1 MPHAG
6 VKDPQT
12 VVAGGGRA
20 SAPKILGVQ
29 IFELGN
35 VITRSGFITE
45 VFRTD
50 WPVVSISVRQVNWV
64 QLNAGAVTDWHCHNG
79 QTDHLIGVSGNIKL
93 ALWDGREDSS
103 SKGATEIVRM
113 GALRPV
119 WSSYR
124 PESGMGCVTRA
135 GNLPAIST
143 SSISS
148 ITTKSRITGGL
159 ARLRLIF
166 PTSFE
171 GLGYRCRRS
180 GTNFVSP

>member
-50 WPVVSISVRQVNWV
+50 WPVVSIAVRQVNWV

-79 QTDHLIGVSGNIKL
+79 QTDHLIGVSGNVKL

-113 GALRPV
+113 GA
-119 WSSYR
+119 
-124 PESGMGCVTRA
+124 
-135 GNLPAIST
+135 
-143 SSISS
+143 ISS

-159 ARLRLIF
+159 APLRLIF

>member
-50 WPVVSISVRQVNWV
+50 WPVVSI
-64 QLNAGAVTDWHCHNG
+64 LGAAQRRRCHR
-79 QTDHLIGVSGNIKL
+79 L
-93 ALWDGREDSS
+93 AL
-103 SKGATEIVRM
+103 
-113 GALRPV
+113 P
-119 WSSYR
+119 
-124 PESGMGCVTRA
+124 
-135 GNLPAIST
+135 
-143 SSISS
+143 
-148 ITTKSRITGGL
+148 
-159 ARLRLIF
+159 
-166 PTSFE
+166 
-171 GLGYRCRRS
+171 
-180 GTNFVSP
+180 